1 MCLLCT
7 LKMQRISRNYDEMRE
22 KQGANMLNHVVF
34 LVGQD
39 QLYFF
44 PLLLNNDYCVFRY
57 FLGIAAMLRDQFLA
71 IAEVECSIFSFKI
84 N

>member
-1 MCLLCT
+1 M
-7 LKMQRISRNYDEMRE
+7 NYDEMRG
-22 KQGANMLNHVVF
+22 KQGANMLNHVAT

-44 PLLLNNDYCVFRY
+44 PLLLNNGYCIFRY

-71 IAEVECSIFSFKI
+71 IGGIECSIFFI
-84 N
+84 